1 MIKISIPTPDITIT
15 ERKQDLKENEP
26 EIKPIYGFIDF
37 HLIPR
42 DKGGIFLFYN
52 INDELI
58 FVGKAR
64 KLRQRIKKHFEDTV
78 SPIKM
83 HRDEV
88 YKIDICFVE
97 DQWNERFMKHIS
109 LISLSR
115 NITLIKCFINKS
127 EYKYYQRDGSL
138 ASLIL

>member
-1 MIKISIPTPDITIT
+1 MINISIPTPDITIT
-15 ERKQDLKENEP
+15 ERKQILKDNEP

-42 DKGGIFLFYN
+42 DKGGIFLLYN
-52 INDELI
+52 INDELL

-64 KLRQRIKKHFEDTV
+64 KLRQRIKKHFEDNV

-88 YKIDICFVE
+88 YKIAICLVE
-97 DQWNERFMKHIS
+97 DPMEREIYETY
-109 LISLSR
+109 I
-115 NITLIKCFINKS
+115 INQLKS
-127 EYKYYQRDGSL
+127 KYNVDKVFYK
-138 ASLIL
+138 

>member
-1 MIKISIPTPDITIT
+1 MIKIEIPQPEITIT
-15 ERKQDLKENEP
+15 ERQQNRKENEP

-52 INDELI
+52 INDELL

-64 KLRQRIKKHFEDTV
+64 KLRQRVKKHFEDNV
-78 SPIKM
+78 SPIKN

-88 YKIDICFVE
+88 YRIDVCIVDE
-97 DQWNERFMKHIS
+97 PMDREIYETYIINTLKS
-109 LISLSR
+109 KY
-115 NITLIKCFINKS
+115 NIEKVF
-127 EYKYYQRDGSL
+127 Y
-138 ASLIL
+138 

>member
-1 MIKISIPTPDITIT
+1 MIKIEIPQPEITIT
-15 ERKQDLKENEP
+15 ERQQNRKENEP

-52 INDELI
+52 INDELL

-64 KLRQRIKKHFEDTV
+64 KLRQRIKKHFEDNV
-78 SPIKM
+78 SPIKN

-88 YKIDICFVE
+88 YRIDICIVDE
-97 DQWNERFMKHIS
+97 PMDREIYETYIINTLKS
-109 LISLSR
+109 KY
-115 NITLIKCFINKS
+115 NIEKVF
-127 EYKYYQRDGSL
+127 Y
-138 ASLIL
+138 

>member
-1 MIKISIPTPDITIT
+1 MIKIDIPEADITIT
-15 ERKQDLKENEP
+15 ERKQILTENEP
-26 EIKPIYGFIDF
+26 IIKDIYGFIDF

-52 INDELI
+52 INDELL

-64 KLRQRIKKHFEDTV
+64 KLRQRIKKHFEDNV

-88 YKIDICFVE
+88 YRIDICLVE
-97 DQWNERFMKHIS
+97 DPMERDIYETYIINTLRSKY
-109 LISLSR
+109 
-115 NITLIKCFINKS
+115 NIEKVF
-127 EYKYYQRDGSL
+127 YK
-138 ASLIL
+138 